1 VVNNRCLINSGADFL
16 RNKELCRSFA
26 GSLPPHMNFSIAAL
40 AALAFTATP
49 VENNPDAILGHWT
62 GIDMFQD
69 ESSYDGKTVYL
80 PNDEEIVISKSRVCV
95 YFYPYF
101 KSDEF
106 AAVITPKS
114 IVYSIGRKRVKS
126 EYSFIG
132 DTLVLSMNFI
142 NKNFIKMYQR
152 KEMDAATLA
161 ELNEFGFNPSTLEHE
176 YELDTLHK
184 ELRRGF
190 KDFDSLG
197 FDPVRY
203 IQFIGDHSVRLDR
216 NVATSFERGYQV
228 VRYTLNGNPGEFK
241 IQGIEGTQQFEII
254 PTSLCQCDSITLPYL
269 AVSWANRIRKQIV
282 EDTW

>member
-1 VVNNRCLINSGADFL
+1 
-16 RNKELCRSFA
+16 
-26 GSLPPHMNFSIAAL
+26 MTFSIAAL
-40 AALAFTATP
+40 AALSFSTTP
-49 VENNPDAILGHWT
+49 VEPNPDAILGQWT

-80 PNDEEIVISKSRVCV
+80 PNNEEIAIDKNRVSV

-142 NKNFIKMYQR
+142 NKNFIKMYER
-152 KEMDAATLA
+152 KEMDPAVLA
-161 ELNEFGFNPSTLEHE
+161 ELNEFGFNPSALEHE

-184 ELRRGF
+184 DLRHGF
-190 KDFDSLG
+190 KNFDSLG
-197 FDPVRY
+197 FSPVRY
-203 IQFIGDHSVRLDR
+203 IQFIGDHSVRFDR

-228 VRYTLNGNPGEFK
+228 VRYTINGSQGEFR

-254 PTSLCQCDSITLPYL
+254 PTSLCQCDSIALPYL
-269 AVSWANRIRKQIV
+269 AVSWANRIRKQIAD
-282 EDTW
+282 DTW